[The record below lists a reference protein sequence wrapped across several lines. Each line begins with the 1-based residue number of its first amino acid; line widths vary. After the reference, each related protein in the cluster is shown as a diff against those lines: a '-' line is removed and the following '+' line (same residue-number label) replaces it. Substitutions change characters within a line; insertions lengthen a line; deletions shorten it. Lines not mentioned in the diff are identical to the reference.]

1 MTLQG
6 SNRYSFHC
14 EVVEIISRDDKRII
28 NAMCDPGSMIIEIPD
43 DGQVQLG
50 DVMNVSV
57 TINIDRI
64 ETDL

>member
-1 MTLQG
+1 MNLPG
-6 SNRYSFHC
+6 SKRYAFQC
-14 EVVEIISRDDKRII
+14 EVVEIISRDEKRII

-50 DVMNVSV
+50 DVINVSG

-64 ETDL
+64 DTDP